1 VADRRTVVI
10 TGASSGLGLAA
21 AAELARR
28 GDDVTLLGRNPGR
41 LERAVDAVRAASGG
55 RTPRAYR
62 ADFADL
68 DEVRSVGERIA
79 AETERIDVLVN
90 NAGLLAPYPGATTG
104 AGYDL
109 TMQVNH
115 LAGFLLAHL
124 LLPRMTAAGGRSGP
138 TGAADEP
145 ATGGAAEPA
154 RLITTASL
162 AEAWSWLDVDRPAR
176 TGGRNRLRWLAYG
189 ASKQANVLFTVEAAR
204 RWTPLGVVPVC
215 FFPGL
220 VRSRFA
226 TTSPLFMLGKLVPLL
241 VVSPRR
247 GAGTL
252 VDLATGPAPRPGGYY
267 FMGTEM
273 GATPRATNPQRAARL
288 WAASLAAVGLPPG

>member
-21 AAELARR
+21 AVELARR
-28 GDDVTLLGRNPGR
+28 GDDVMLLGRNPGR

-55 RTPRAYR
+55 CTPRAYR

-68 DEVRSVGERIA
+68 DEVRLVGERIA

-124 LLPRMTAAGGRSGP
+124 LLPRMTTA
-138 TGAADEP
+138 GAAD
-145 ATGGAAEPA
+145 EPA

-204 RWTPLGVVPVC
+204 RWAPLGVVPVC